1 MADHYVFLRLG
12 AGAKS
17 GNELTDNIIPLKATS
32 VDISTSKTI
41 PSLDVPFS
49 GLLTGE
55 SVTAALDL
63 GMASKSITVTGFIL
77 EDTITKKFTKTSDA
91 ITRTF
96 TAIEIAQLIHSS
108 VDSTGLQSY
117 QAINELIFLFDSK
130 VDENYVQ
137 RGTSGSTTPSSET
150 QLIPFTYSARGDG
163 GITSGTLDNQ
173 GVAFPKTFPADN
185 KAEGLKG
192 FIRSFNT
199 TIDSTTIDI
208 SFNLQFEVAAVFP
221 QGNLIT
227 KIEDALE

>member
-12 AGAKS
+12 AGAS
-17 GNELTDNIIPLKATS
+17 GGNELTDNIIPLKATS
-32 VDISTSKTI
+32 VEISTNKTI

-63 GMASKSITVTGFIL
+63 GMASKSISITGFIL
-77 EDTITKKFTKTSDA
+77 EDSITKKFSKGSNA
-91 ITRTF
+91 ITRKF

-117 QAINELIFLFDSK
+117 QAINELIFLYDSK
-130 VDENYVQ
+130 VDANYVQ
-137 RGTSGSTTPSSET
+137 RGTPESQTPNSET
-150 QLIPFTYSARGDG
+150 QLIPFTFSARGDG
-163 GITSGTLDNQ
+163 GVTSGTFDNQ

-185 KAEGLKG
+185 KADGLKG
-192 FIRSFNT
+192 FIRSFST
-199 TIDSTTIDI
+199 TIESTTIDV
-208 SFNLQFEVAAVFP
+208 SFNLQFEVATVFP

>member
-12 AGAKS
+12 AGANS
-17 GNELTDNIIPLKATS
+17 GNELIDNIIPLKATS
-32 VDISTSKTI
+32 VEISTSKTI

-63 GMASKSITVTGFIL
+63 GMASKSVSISGFIL
-77 EDTITKKFTKTSDA
+77 EDTITKKFSKGSNA
-91 ITRTF
+91 IARKF

-117 QAINELIFLFDSK
+117 QAINELIFLYDSK
-130 VDENYVQ
+130 VDENYIQ
-137 RGTSGSTTPSSET
+137 RTPDGATE
-150 QLIPFTYSARGDG
+150 LIPFTFSARGDG
-163 GITSGTLDNQ
+163 GITSGTFDNQ
-173 GVAFPKTFPADN
+173 GVAFPKAFPTNN
-185 KAEGLKG
+185 KSDGLKG
-192 FIRSFNT
+192 FIRSFST
-199 TIDSTTIDI
+199 TIDSTTIDV
-208 SFNLQFEVAAVFP
+208 SFTLQFEVASVFP

>member
-1 MADHYVFLRLG
+1 MPAQHYVFLRIG
-12 AGAKS
+12 AGANS

-63 GMASKSITVTGFIL
+63 GMSSKTVSVTGFIL
-77 EDTITKKFTKTSDA
+77 EDTITKKFSKGSDA

-108 VDSTGLQSY
+108 VDSTGLQSF

-137 RGTSGSTTPSSET
+137 RTPSGAT
-150 QLIPFTYSARGDG
+150 QLIPFTFSARGEG

-173 GVAFPKTFPADN
+173 GVAFPKAFPVN
-185 KAEGLKG
+185 EYSEGLKG

-208 SFNLQFEVAAVFP
+208 AFNLQFEVASVFP

>member
-12 AGAKS
+12 AGSNS

-55 SVTAALDL
+55 SITAALDL

-77 EDTITKKFTKTSDA
+77 EDTVTKKFTKTSDA

-130 VDENYVQ
+130 VDGDYVQ
-137 RGTSGSTTPSSET
+137 RASP

-163 GITSGTLDNQ
+163 GITSGTFDNQ
-173 GVAFPKTFPADN
+173 GVAFPKTFPTN
-185 KAEGLKG
+185 EYSEGLKG

>member
-12 AGAKS
+12 AGAQS

-41 PSLDVPFS
+41 PSLDIPFS

-130 VDENYVQ
+130 VNEDYVQ
-137 RGTSGSTTPSSET
+137 RTPDGAT

-163 GITSGTLDNQ
+163 GVTSGTLDNQ
-173 GVAFPKTFPADN
+173 GVAFPKAFPTN
-185 KAEGLKG
+185 EYSEGLKG

-208 SFNLQFEVAAVFP
+208 SFNLQFEVATVFP

>member
-1 MADHYVFLRLG
+1 MPAQHYVFLRIG
-12 AGAKS
+12 AGANS

-63 GMASKSITVTGFIL
+63 GMSSKTVSVTGFIL
-77 EDTITKKFTKTSDA
+77 EDTITKKFSKGSSA

-108 VDSTGLQSY
+108 VDSTGLQSF

-130 VDENYVQ
+130 VDENYAQ
-137 RGTSGSTTPSSET
+137 RTPDGAT
-150 QLIPFTYSARGDG
+150 QLIPFTFSARGEG

-173 GVAFPKTFPADN
+173 GVAFPKPFPVN
-185 KAEGLKG
+185 EYSEGLKG

-208 SFNLQFEVAAVFP
+208 AFTLQFEVASVFP

>member
-12 AGAKS
+12 AGAS
-17 GNELTDNIIPLKATS
+17 GGNELTDNIIPLKATS
-32 VDISTSKTI
+32 VDISTNKTI

-63 GMASKSITVTGFIL
+63 GMASKSISITGFIL
-77 EDTITKKFTKTSDA
+77 EDSITKKFSKGSNA
-91 ITRTF
+91 ITRKF

-117 QAINELIFLFDSK
+117 QAINELIFLYDSK
-130 VDENYVQ
+130 VDANYVQ
-137 RGTSGSTTPSSET
+137 RGTPESQTPNSET
-150 QLIPFTYSARGDG
+150 QLIPFTFSARGDG
-163 GITSGTLDNQ
+163 GVTSGTFDNQ

-185 KAEGLKG
+185 KADGLKG
-192 FIRSFNT
+192 FIRSFST
-199 TIDSTTIDI
+199 TIESTTIDV
-208 SFNLQFEVAAVFP
+208 SFNLQFEVATVFP

>member
-12 AGAKS
+12 AGSNK
-17 GNELTDNIIPLKATS
+17 GNELIDNIIPLKATS

-77 EDTITKKFTKTSDA
+77 EDTVTKKFTKTSDA

-130 VDENYVQ
+130 VDGDYVQ
-137 RGTSGSTTPSSET
+137 RDSP

-163 GITSGTLDNQ
+163 GITSGTFDNQ
-173 GVAFPKTFPADN
+173 GVAFPKTFPTN
-185 KAEGLKG
+185 EYSEGLKG